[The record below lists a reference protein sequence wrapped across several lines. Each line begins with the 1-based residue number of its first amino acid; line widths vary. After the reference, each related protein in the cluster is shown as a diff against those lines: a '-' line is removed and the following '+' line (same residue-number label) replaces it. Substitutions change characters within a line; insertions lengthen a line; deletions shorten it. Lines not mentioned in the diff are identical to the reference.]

1 VNTHAELKSAF
12 KRAGES
18 VKDGVAIWIAYR
30 KGPGHAISESDVRS
44 AGLATGIVD
53 VKVASVSA
61 QLTTLKFV
69 KRKNP
74 KPK

>member
-1 VNTHAELKSAF
+1 
-12 KRAGES
+12 